1 MNHTLYYLLTGLEN
15 IVPYLSRDH
24 GRNPRYWRRKWPAVF
39 SSCFPKFQRS
49 RPMSQNA
56 AKTFIVTRSDG
67 ILLARY
73 RDRDWYLTSDPARAC
88 RLSAADAQAVLQS
101 IIPAS
106 ERFLWTLQPIREK
119 EGISC

>member
-1 MNHTLYYLLTGLEN
+1 
-15 IVPYLSRDH
+15 
-24 GRNPRYWRRKWPAVF
+24 
-39 SSCFPKFQRS
+39 
-49 RPMSQNA
+49 MSQNA
-56 AKTFIVTRSDG
+56 SKTFIVTRSDG

-73 RDRDWYLTSDPARAC
+73 RDRDWYLTTDPARAC
-88 RLSAADAQAVLQS
+88 RLSEADAQAVLQN

>member
-1 MNHTLYYLLTGLEN
+1 
-15 IVPYLSRDH
+15 
-24 GRNPRYWRRKWPAVF
+24 
-39 SSCFPKFQRS
+39 
-49 RPMSQNA
+49 MSQIA
-56 AKTFIVTRSDG
+56 AITFIVSRPDG

-73 RDRDWYLTSDPARAC
+73 RDKDWYLTTDLARAC
-88 RLSAADAQAVLQS
+88 RLSEADAQAVLQS

>member
-1 MNHTLYYLLTGLEN
+1 
-15 IVPYLSRDH
+15 
-24 GRNPRYWRRKWPAVF
+24 
-39 SSCFPKFQRS
+39 
-49 RPMSQNA
+49 MSQNA
-56 AKTFIVTRSDG
+56 AQTFIVTRSDG

-73 RDRDWYLTSDPARAC
+73 RDKDWYLTTDLARAC
-88 RLSAADAQAVLQS
+88 RLSEADAQAVLQS

>member
-1 MNHTLYYLLTGLEN
+1 
-15 IVPYLSRDH
+15 
-24 GRNPRYWRRKWPAVF
+24 
-39 SSCFPKFQRS
+39 
-49 RPMSQNA
+49 MSQNA

-73 RDRDWYLTSDPARAC
+73 RDRDWYLTTDPDQAC
-88 RLSAADAQAVLQS
+88 RLSEADAQAVLQS

-106 ERFLWTLQPIREK
+106 ERFLWTLHPIREK

>member
-1 MNHTLYYLLTGLEN
+1 MNQDT
-15 IVPYLSRDH
+15 
-24 GRNPRYWRRKWPAVF
+24 
-39 SSCFPKFQRS
+39 
-49 RPMSQNA
+49 

-73 RDRDWYLTSDPARAC
+73 RDKDWYLTTDPARAC
-88 RLSAADAQAVLQS
+88 RLPEADAQAVLQS
-101 IIPAS
+101 VIPES

>member
-1 MNHTLYYLLTGLEN
+1 MNQ
-15 IVPYLSRDH
+15 D
-24 GRNPRYWRRKWPAVF
+24 
-39 SSCFPKFQRS
+39 
-49 RPMSQNA
+49 A
-56 AKTFIVTRSDG
+56 AKIFIVARSDG

-73 RDRDWYLTSDPARAC
+73 RDKDWYITTDPTRAC
-88 RLSAADAQAVLQS
+88 RLSEADAQAVLQS

>member
-1 MNHTLYYLLTGLEN
+1 MKHTLYYLLTGLEN

-39 SSCFPKFQRS
+39 SSCFSQKRS
-49 RPMSQNA
+49 WPMNQDT

-73 RDRDWYLTSDPARAC
+73 RDKDWYLTTDPARAC
-88 RLSAADAQAVLQS
+88 RLPEADAQAVLQS
-101 IIPAS
+101 VIPES